1 MNKIKE
7 SITCPNCGN
16 VNEHGGYCEY
26 CGSPLNVEHD
36 ITPKC
41 QEEVNETKDANTS
54 TEHNTYSL
62 KKEEHNGV
70 QSMYTEPYEL
80 PNGKGDLCI
89 KLDQT
94 SKGNTR
100 IYLCISQIMKERYE
114 VLEISSTFWS
124 HEIVSSHFFEVKSG
138 LEEEFA
144 KERFLYRR
152 PSILYLTVGNETVKI
167 RPKKVKAESLIEN
180 YEARDFSYKTQREVW
195 NVCYPIDVYI
205 LKKLCENDF
214 ERIDIKAP
222 IWMGGGSHLKSSQ
235 GGYSVNVS
243 LQTDARFLY
252 NYVFDSNM
260 YKDTLLSYKE
270 NGNTLKEKYIESAKI
285 EKYSQQVLFEGTR
298 EYNKRLAANIY
309 YIALLVAALIL
320 HIIIASMLER
330 DVTILWLLGYS
341 ALLLIGAVSKTYF
354 RRVYDKIFYA
364 WGWGTIICAIYSLW
378 IQIFSGH

>member
-1 MNKIKE
+1 M
-7 SITCPNCGN
+7 
-16 VNEHGGYCEY
+16 V
-26 CGSPLNVEHD
+26 
-36 ITPKC
+36 
-41 QEEVNETKDANTS
+41 
-54 TEHNTYSL
+54 
-62 KKEEHNGV
+62 
-70 QSMYTEPYEL
+70 
-80 PNGKGDLCI
+80 
-89 KLDQT
+89 
-94 SKGNTR
+94 
-100 IYLCISQIMKERYE
+100 
-114 VLEISSTFWS
+114 
-124 HEIVSSHFFEVKSG
+124 
-138 LEEEFA
+138 
-144 KERFLYRR
+144 
-152 PSILYLTVGNETVKI
+152 IL
-167 RPKKVKAESLIEN
+167 
-180 YEARDFSYKTQREVW
+180 F
-195 NVCYPIDVYI
+195 
-205 LKKLCENDF
+205 F

-364 WGWGTIICAIYSLW
+364 WAWGTIICAIYSLW